1 MDTRLGSAKNVN
13 TPWALRRY
21 RTLAEW
27 EQRAAAIRRH
37 ILVCAGLWPLPE
49 KTPLKEQVFGR
60 IERDGYAVEKVFFE
74 SLPGFFVCGNLYR
87 PLGEG
92 PFPALACP
100 HGHWEHGRL
109 ENTELGSIAG
119 RCINFARQGMA
130 AFSYDMVG
138 YNDSDQFV
146 HREIGGRREALWGI
160 GALSLQLWNSIRVVD
175 FLASLADVDAER
187 IGCTGASGG
196 GTQTFLLMA
205 VDERVKAAA
214 PVNMISAFMQGGCRC
229 ENQGHLRLDIN
240 NVEIA
245 SCMAPR
251 PLLLVSCTGDW
262 TANTPEVEFPAV
274 HAIYGLY
281 GARDKVS
288 EVQIDAP
295 HNYNQ
300 PSREAVYAFFK
311 RHLLGGQ
318 GFDDSTELAEDLSSA
333 EGRVAEQ
340 PFTVE
345 QDEDLLV
352 FSGRKKPAHAL
363 DAQEVFD
370 AVIARSEKQLVA
382 RLASARIRRFQWETR
397 PALAGLLGVDAAP
410 QVAVESLGFRR
421 EEDYVA
427 ENLILG
433 RVGHGERVRAAFFL
447 PRSSQGKVPAT
458 LIADAN
464 WGGDEPGALAQGL
477 LQAGGAVLIVAP
489 FLTNGTERE
498 GHDEMDPLYHTY
510 NQATMACRVQDILTG
525 LAYLDQHLRVG
536 KRHLVGQGEAGL
548 WCLFARALTSGVGST
563 AVDWGSRDLGDDEAW
578 SGALFAPGIRA
589 LGDVRTALALCAPGW
604 LLVHGVGEHFP
615 ERIARRCYRAA
626 GKGTQLVVEAERM
639 SEDAIVEWIN

>member
-1 MDTRLGSAKNVN
+1 MDIRLGAAKNVN

-21 RTLAEW
+21 QTLAEW

-37 ILVCAGLWPLPE
+37 ILVCTGLWPLPT
-49 KTPLKEQVFGR
+49 KTPLKAQVFGR
-60 IERDGYAVEKVFFE
+60 IEREGYAVEKVFFE

-100 HGHWEHGRL
+100 HGHWGRGRL

-119 RCINFARQGMA
+119 RCINFARQGMV

-205 VDERVKAAA
+205 VDERIKAAA
-214 PVNMISAFMQGGCRC
+214 PVNMVSAFMQGGCRC

-274 HAIYGLY
+274 RAIYGLY
-281 GARDKVS
+281 GERNKVS
-288 EVQIDAP
+288 EVQIDAG

-300 PSREAVYAFFK
+300 SSREAVYAFFK
-311 RHLLGGQ
+311 RHLLDGQ
-318 GFDDSTELAEDLSSA
+318 
-333 EGRVAEQ
+333 GRVAEQ
-340 PFTVE
+340 PFAVE

-352 FSGRKKPAHAL
+352 FNGRKKPAHAL
-363 DAQEVFD
+363 DAQGVFD
-370 AVIARSEKQLVA
+370 AVIARSEKQLAA
-382 RLASARIRRFQWETR
+382 RLASARIHRFQWQTR
-397 PALAGLLGVDAAP
+397 PALANLLGVDATP

-421 EEDYVA
+421 EEGYVA
-427 ENLILG
+427 EELVLG
-433 RVGHGERVRAAFFL
+433 RVGRGERVRAMFFL
-447 PRSSQGKVPAT
+447 PRGPQGKVPAT
-458 LIADAN
+458 LIADAH
-464 WGGDEPGALAQGL
+464 WGGDAPGALAQGL

-489 FLTNGTERE
+489 FLADGAERE
-498 GHDEMDPLYHTY
+498 GYDEADPLYHTY
-510 NQATMACRVQDILTG
+510 NQAMLACRVQDILTG

-536 KRHLVGQGEAGL
+536 KRHLVGQGEAGI
-548 WCLFARALTSGVGST
+548 WCLFARALTDGVSST
-563 AVDWGSRDLGDDEAW
+563 AVDWGGRDLGDDEAW

-589 LGDVRTALALCAPGW
+589 LGDVRTALALCAPGR
-604 LLVHGVGEHFP
+604 LLVHGAGDHFP
-615 ERIARRCYRAA
+615 KRIARRCYGAV
-626 GKGTQLVVEAERM
+626 GTGARLVVEAEGM
-639 SEDAIVEWIN
+639 GADAIVDWIN

>member
-1 MDTRLGSAKNVN
+1 MDTRLGAAKHVS

-37 ILVCAGLWPLPE
+37 ILVCAGLWPLPA
-49 KTPLKEQVFGR
+49 KTPLKAQVFGR

-87 PLGEG
+87 SLGEG

-109 ENTELGSIAG
+109 EDTELGSIAG

-160 GALSLQLWNSIRVVD
+160 GALSLQLWNSMRVVD

-205 VDERVKAAA
+205 VDERIKAAA
-214 PVNMISAFMQGGCRC
+214 PVNMVSAFMQGGCRC

-274 HAIYGLY
+274 HAIYSLY
-281 GARDKVS
+281 GEQNKVS

-318 GFDDSTELAEDLSSA
+318 G
-333 EGRVAEQ
+333 RVAEQ

-363 DAQEVFD
+363 AAQEVFD
-370 AVIARSEKQLVA
+370 AVIAHSEKRLAA

-397 PALAGLLGVDAAP
+397 PALASLLGVDAAP

-421 EEDYVA
+421 EEGYVA
-427 ENLILG
+427 EDLVLG
-433 RVGHGERVRAAFFL
+433 SVGRGERVRSAFFL
-447 PRSSQGKVPAT
+447 PRGPQGKVQAT

-464 WGGDEPGALAQGL
+464 WDGDEPDALAQGL

-489 FLTNGTERE
+489 FLTDGTERV
-498 GHDEMDPLYHTY
+498 GHDEMDSLYHTY

-536 KRHLVGQGEAGL
+536 KRHLVGRGEAGI
-548 WCLFARALTSGVGST
+548 WCLFARALASGVGST
-563 AVDWGSRDLGDDEAW
+563 VVDWDGRGLGDDEAW
-578 SGALFAPGIRA
+578 TGALFAPGIRA
-589 LGDVRTALALCAPGW
+589 LGDVRTALALCAPGR
-604 LLVHGVGEHFP
+604 LLVYGAGEHFP
-615 ERIARRCYRAA
+615 ERSARRCYRAA
-626 GKGTQLVVEAERM
+626 GKGTQLVVEAEGM

>member
-1 MDTRLGSAKNVN
+1 MDTRLGAAKHVS

-21 RTLAEW
+21 QTLAEW

-37 ILVCAGLWPLPE
+37 ILVCTGLWPLPE
-49 KTPLKEQVFGR
+49 KTPLKTQVFGR
-60 IERDGYAVEKVFFE
+60 IEREGYAVEKVFFE

-100 HGHWEHGRL
+100 HGHWGRGRL

-119 RCINFARQGMA
+119 RCINFARQGMV

-160 GALSLQLWNSIRVVD
+160 DALSLQLWNSIRVVD

-205 VDERVKAAA
+205 VDERIKAAA
-214 PVNMISAFMQGGCRC
+214 PVNMVSAFMQGGCRC

-274 HAIYGLY
+274 RAIYGLY
-281 GARDKVS
+281 GERNKVS

-300 PSREAVYAFFK
+300 SSREAVYAFFK

-318 GFDDSTELAEDLSSA
+318 G
-333 EGRVAEQ
+333 RVAEQ
-340 PFTVE
+340 PFAVE

-363 DAQEVFD
+363 DTQGIFD
-370 AVIARSEKQLVA
+370 AVIARSEKQLA
-382 RLASARIRRFQWETR
+382 TRLASARIHRFQWQTR
-397 PALAGLLGVDAAP
+397 PALANLLGVDATP

-421 EEDYVA
+421 EEGYVA
-427 ENLILG
+427 EELVLG
-433 RVGHGERVRAAFFL
+433 RVGLGERVRAAFFI
-447 PRSSQGKVPAT
+447 PRGPQGKVPAT
-458 LIADAN
+458 LIADAH
-464 WGGDEPGALAQGL
+464 WADDAPGALAQGL
-477 LQAGGAVLIVAP
+477 LQAGGP
-489 FLTNGTERE
+489 
-498 GHDEMDPLYHTY
+498 
-510 NQATMACRVQDILTG
+510 C
-525 LAYLDQHLRVG
+525 
-536 KRHLVGQGEAGL
+536 
-548 WCLFARALTSGVGST
+548 
-563 AVDWGSRDLGDDEAW
+563 W
-578 SGALFAPGIRA
+578 SSLP
-589 LGDVRTALALCAPGW
+589 
-604 LLVHGVGEHFP
+604 
-615 ERIARRCYRAA
+615 
-626 GKGTQLVVEAERM
+626 
-639 SEDAIVEWIN
+639 S

>member
-1 MDTRLGSAKNVN
+1 MDTRLGAAKHVS

-49 KTPLKEQVFGR
+49 KTPLKAQVFGR

-100 HGHWEHGRL
+100 HGHWGRGRL

-119 RCINFARQGMA
+119 RCINFARQGMV

-175 FLASLADVDAER
+175 FLASLEDVDAER

-205 VDERVKAAA
+205 VDERIKAAA
-214 PVNMISAFMQGGCRC
+214 PVNMVSAFMQGGCRC

-262 TANTPEVEFPAV
+262 TENTPEVEFPAV
-274 HAIYGLY
+274 RAIYSLY
-281 GARDKVS
+281 GAQNKVS

-318 GFDDSTELAEDLSSA
+318 GK
-333 EGRVAEQ
+333 VAEQ

-345 QDEDLLV
+345 RDEDLLV

-363 DAQEVFD
+363 DSQGVFD
-370 AVIARSEKQLVA
+370 AVIARSEKQLAA

-397 PALAGLLGVDAAP
+397 PALASLLGVDAAP

-421 EEDYVA
+421 EKDYVA
-427 ENLILG
+427 EDLVLG
-433 RVGHGERVRAAFFL
+433 RVGCGERVRAAFFL
-447 PRSSQGKVPAT
+447 PRGPQGKVPAT

-464 WGGDEPGALAQGL
+464 WDGDEPSALAQGL
-477 LQAGGAVLIVAP
+477 LQTGGAVLIVAP
-489 FLTNGTERE
+489 FLTDGAERE

-536 KRHLVGQGEAGL
+536 KRHLVGQGEAGI
-548 WCLFARALTSGVGST
+548 WCLFARALASDVGNTS
-563 AVDWGSRDLGDDEAW
+563 VDWGGCDLGDDEAW

-589 LGDVRTALALCAPGW
+589 LGDVRMALALCAPGR
-604 LLVHGVGEHFP
+604 LLVHGAGDYFP
-615 ERIARRCYRAA
+615 ERVARRCYRAA
-626 GKGTQLVVEAERM
+626 GKGTQLVVEAEGM

>member
-1 MDTRLGSAKNVN
+1 MDTRLGAAKHVS

-49 KTPLKEQVFGR
+49 KMPLKAQVFGR
-60 IERDGYAVEKVFFE
+60 IEREDYTVEKVFFE

-92 PFPALACP
+92 SFPALACP

-119 RCINFARQGMA
+119 RCINFARQGLV

-175 FLASLADVDAER
+175 FLASLEDVDAER

-205 VDERVKAAA
+205 VDERIKAAA
-214 PVNMISAFMQGGCRC
+214 PVNMVSAFMQGGCRC

-251 PLLLVSCTGDW
+251 PLLMVSCTGDW

-274 HAIYGLY
+274 RAIYGLY
-281 GARDKVS
+281 GTRDKVS

-318 GFDDSTELAEDLSSA
+318 G
-333 EGRVAEQ
+333 RVAEQ

-363 DAQEVFD
+363 DAQGVFD
-370 AVIARSEKQLVA
+370 AVIARSEKQLA
-382 RLASARIRRFQWETR
+382 TRLASARIHRFQWQTR
-397 PALAGLLGVDAAP
+397 PALASLLGVYAEP
-410 QVAVESLGFRR
+410 QVVAESLGFRR
-421 EEDYVA
+421 EEGYVV
-427 ENLILG
+427 EELVLG
-433 RVGHGERVRAAFFL
+433 RVGCGERVRAAFFL
-447 PRSSQGKVPAT
+447 PRGPQGKVPAT
-458 LIADAN
+458 LVADAS
-464 WGGDEPGALAQGL
+464 WDGDEPSVVAQGL
-477 LQAGGAVLIVAP
+477 LQAGGAVLVIAP
-489 FLTNGTERE
+489 FLTDGAERE

-525 LAYLDQHLRVG
+525 LAYLDQHPRVG
-536 KRHLVGQGEAGL
+536 KRHLVGQGEAGI
-548 WCLFARALTSGVGST
+548 WFLFARALASGVGNT
-563 AVDWGSRDLGDDEAW
+563 VVDWGSSDLADDEAW
-578 SGALFAPGIRA
+578 TGALFAPGIRA
-589 LGDVRTALALCAPGW
+589 LGDVRTALALCAPGR
-604 LLVHGVGEHFP
+604 LLVHGTGDYFP

-626 GKGTQLVVEAERM
+626 GKGTQLVVEAEGM
-639 SEDAIVEWIN
+639 SEDAIVEWIS

>member
-1 MDTRLGSAKNVN
+1 
-13 TPWALRRY
+13 
-21 RTLAEW
+21 
-27 EQRAAAIRRH
+27 
-37 ILVCAGLWPLPE
+37 
-49 KTPLKEQVFGR
+49 
-60 IERDGYAVEKVFFE
+60 
-74 SLPGFFVCGNLYR
+74 
-87 PLGEG
+87 
-92 PFPALACP
+92 
-100 HGHWEHGRL
+100 
-109 ENTELGSIAG
+109 
-119 RCINFARQGMA
+119 
-130 AFSYDMVG
+130 
-138 YNDSDQFV
+138 
-146 HREIGGRREALWGI
+146 IGGRREALWGI

-205 VDERVKAAA
+205 GDERIKAAA
-214 PVNMISAFMQGGCRC
+214 PVNMVSAFMQGGCRC

-274 HAIYGLY
+274 RAIYSLY
-281 GARDKVS
+281 GARDQVS

-318 GFDDSTELAEDLSSA
+318 G
-333 EGRVAEQ
+333 RVVEQ

-345 QDEDLLV
+345 PDEDLLV
-352 FSGRKKPAHAL
+352 FSGREKPAHAL
-363 DAQEVFD
+363 DAQGVFD
-370 AVIARSEKQLVA
+370 AVIARSEKQLA
-382 RLASARIRRFQWETR
+382 TRLASARIHRFQWQTR
-397 PALAGLLGVDAAP
+397 PALANLLGVDAAP

-421 EEDYVA
+421 EDGYVA
-427 ENLILG
+427 EDLVLG
-433 RVGHGERVRAAFFL
+433 RVGCGEQVRAAFFL
-447 PRSSQGKVPAT
+447 PRGPQGKVPAT
-458 LIADAN
+458 LIADAH
-464 WGGDEPGALAQGL
+464 WKGDEPGALAQGL
-477 LQAGGAVLIVAP
+477 LQKGGAILVIAP
-489 FLTNGTERE
+489 FLTDGTERE

-510 NQATMACRVQDILTG
+510 NQAMMACRVQDILTG

-563 AVDWGSRDLGDDEAW
+563 AVDWGSCDLGDDEAW
-578 SGALFAPGIRA
+578 TGALFAPGIRA
-589 LGDVRTALALCAPGW
+589 LGDVRTALALCAPGR
-604 LLVHGVGEHFP
+604 LLVHGVGDYFP
-615 ERIARRCYRAA
+615 ERVARRCYRARVRNA
-626 GKGTQLVVEAERM
+626 ARG
-639 SEDAIVEWIN
+639 

>member
-1 MDTRLGSAKNVN
+1 MDTRLGAAKGVN

-37 ILVCAGLWPLPE
+37 ILVCAGLWPLPD
-49 KTPLKEQVFGR
+49 KTPLKAQVFGR
-60 IERDGYAVEKVFFE
+60 IEREGYAVEKVFFE

-87 PLGEG
+87 PLDEG
-92 PFPALACP
+92 LFPALACP
-100 HGHWEHGRL
+100 HGHWGRGRL

-119 RCINFARQGMA
+119 RCINFARQGMV

-205 VDERVKAAA
+205 VDERIKAAA
-214 PVNMISAFMQGGCRC
+214 PVNMVSAFMQGGCRC

-251 PLLLVSCTGDW
+251 PLLMVSCTGDW

-274 HAIYGLY
+274 RTIYGLY
-281 GARDKVS
+281 GARNKVS

-311 RHLLGGQ
+311 RYLLGGQ
-318 GFDDSTELAEDLSSA
+318 G
-333 EGRVAEQ
+333 RVAELS
-340 PFTVE
+340 FTVE

-363 DAQEVFD
+363 DSQGVFD
-370 AVIARSEKQLVA
+370 AVIARSEKQLA
-382 RLASARIRRFQWETR
+382 TRLASARIHRFQWETR
-397 PALAGLLGVDAAP
+397 PVLASLLGVDAAP

-421 EEDYVA
+421 EEGYVA
-427 ENLILG
+427 EELVLG
-433 RVGHGERVRAAFFL
+433 RVGCGERVRAAFFL
-447 PRSSQGKVPAT
+447 PRGPQGKVPTT
-458 LIADAN
+458 LIADAH

-489 FLTNGTERE
+489 FLTDGAERE

-536 KRHLVGQGEAGL
+536 KRHLIGQGEAGI
-548 WCLFARALTSGVGST
+548 WCLFARALASGVGST
-563 AVDWGSRDLGDDEAW
+563 VVDWDGCDLGDDEAW
-578 SGALFAPGIRA
+578 IGSLLAPGIRA
-589 LGDVRTALALCAPGW
+589 LGDVRTALALCAPGR
-604 LLVHGVGEHFP
+604 LLVHRAGDHFP
-615 ERIARRCYRAA
+615 ERVARRCYRAA
-626 GKGTQLVVEAERM
+626 GKGTHLAVEAEGM
-639 SEDAIVEWIN
+639 SKDAIVEWIN

>member
-1 MDTRLGSAKNVN
+1 MDTRLGAAKHVG

-49 KTPLKEQVFGR
+49 KTPLKAQVFGR
-60 IERDGYAVEKVFFE
+60 IEREGYAVEKVFFE

-92 PFPALACP
+92 PFPGVACP
-100 HGHWEHGRL
+100 HGHWGRGRL

-119 RCINFARQGMA
+119 RCINFARQGMV

-160 GALSLQLWNSIRVVD
+160 GALSLQLWNSMRVVD

-187 IGCTGASGG
+187 MGCTGASGG

-205 VDERVKAAA
+205 VDERIKAAA
-214 PVNMISAFMQGGCRC
+214 PVNMVSAFMQGGCRC

-274 HAIYGLY
+274 RAIYSLY
-281 GARDKVS
+281 GARNKVS

-318 GFDDSTELAEDLSSA
+318 G
-333 EGRVAEQ
+333 RVAEQ
-340 PFTVE
+340 PFAVE

-352 FSGRKKPAHAL
+352 FNGREKPAHAL
-363 DAQEVFD
+363 AAQGVFD
-370 AVIARSEKQLVA
+370 AVVARSEK
-382 RLASARIRRFQWETR
+382 RLASARIQRETR
-397 PALAGLLGVDAAP
+397 PALANLLGVNAAP

-421 EEDYVA
+421 EEGYVA
-427 ENLILG
+427 EELVLG
-433 RVGHGERVRAAFFL
+433 RMGCGERVRAAFFL
-447 PRSSQGKVPAT
+447 PRGPQGKVPAT
-458 LIADAN
+458 LIADAH
-464 WGGDEPGALAQGL
+464 WDGDAPSALAQGL
-477 LQAGGAVLIVAP
+477 LQKGGAILVVAP
-489 FLTNGTERE
+489 FLTDGAERE

-525 LAYLDQHLRVG
+525 LTYLDQHLRVG

-548 WCLFARALTSGVGST
+548 WCLFARALASGVGST
-563 AVDWGSRDLGDDEAW
+563 AVDWGGCDLGDDEAW
-578 SGALFAPGIRA
+578 TGALFAPGIRA
-589 LGDVRTALALCAPGW
+589 LGDVRTALALCAPGR
-604 LLVHGVGEHFP
+604 LLVHGAGEHFP
-615 ERIARRCYRAA
+615 ERVARRCYRAA
-626 GKGTQLVVEAERM
+626 GKGTQLVVEAEGM
-639 SEDAIVEWIN
+639 SEEAVVEWIN

>member
-1 MDTRLGSAKNVN
+1 MDTRLGAAKGVN

-27 EQRAAAIRRH
+27 GQRALAAIRRH

-49 KTPLKEQVFGR
+49 KTPLKARVFGR
-60 IERDGYAVEKVFFE
+60 IEREGYAVEKVFFE

-87 PLGEG
+87 PLDEG

-100 HGHWEHGRL
+100 HGHWGRGRL
-109 ENTELGSIAG
+109 EDTELGSIAG
-119 RCINFARQGMA
+119 RCINFARQGMV

-146 HREIGGRREALWGI
+146 HREIGGWREALWGI

-175 FLASLADVDAER
+175 FLASLEDVDAER
-187 IGCTGASGG
+187 MGCTGASGG

-205 VDERVKAAA
+205 VDERIKAAA
-214 PVNMISAFMQGGCRC
+214 PVNMVSAFMQGGCRC

-274 HAIYGLY
+274 RAIYSLY
-281 GARDKVS
+281 GAQNKVS

-300 PSREAVYAFFK
+300 PSREAVYAFFR
-311 RHLLGGQ
+311 RHLFGGK
-318 GFDDSTELAEDLSSA
+318 
-333 EGRVAEQ
+333 GRVAEQ

-345 QDEDLLV
+345 EDEDLLV

-363 DAQEVFD
+363 DAQGVFD
-370 AVIARSEKQLVA
+370 AVIARSEKQLAA
-382 RLASARIRRFQWETR
+382 RLASVRIRRFQWETG
-397 PALAGLLGVDAAP
+397 PALASLLGVDAAP

-421 EEDYVA
+421 EEGYVA
-427 ENLILG
+427 EDLVLG
-433 RVGHGERVRAAFFL
+433 RVGYGERVCATFFL
-447 PRSSQGKVPAT
+447 PRGPQGKVSAT
-458 LIADAN
+458 LIADAR
-464 WGGDEPGALAQGL
+464 WDGDEPGVLAQGL
-477 LQAGGAVLIVAP
+477 LQAGGAVLVVAP
-489 FLTNGTERE
+489 FLTDGTERE

-536 KRHLVGQGEAGL
+536 KCHLVGQGEAGI
-548 WCLFARALTSGVGST
+548 WCLFARALASGVGST
-563 AVDWGSRDLGDDEAW
+563 VVDWNGRDLGDDEAW

-589 LGDVRTALALCAPGW
+589 LGDVRTALALCAPGR
-604 LLVHGVGEHFP
+604 LLVHGAGEHFP
-615 ERIARRCYRAA
+615 DRVARRCYHAA
-626 GKGTQLVVEAERM
+626 GKGTQLVVEAEGM

>member
-1 MDTRLGSAKNVN
+1 MDTRLGAAKHVS

-49 KTPLKEQVFGR
+49 KTPLKAQVFGR
-60 IERDGYAVEKVFFE
+60 IEREGYAVEKVFFE

-92 PFPALACP
+92 PFPGIACP
-100 HGHWEHGRL
+100 HGHWGRGRL

-119 RCINFARQGMA
+119 RCINFARQGMV

-205 VDERVKAAA
+205 VDERIKAAA
-214 PVNMISAFMQGGCRC
+214 PVNMVSAFMQGGCRC
-229 ENQGHLRLDIN
+229 ENQGHLRLGIN

-251 PLLLVSCTGDW
+251 PLLMVSCTGDW

-274 HAIYGLY
+274 RAIYGLY
-281 GARDKVS
+281 GEQNKVS

-318 GFDDSTELAEDLSSA
+318 G
-333 EGRVAEQ
+333 RVSEQ

-345 QDEDLLV
+345 RDEDLLV

-363 DAQEVFD
+363 DAQGVFD
-370 AVIARSEKQLVA
+370 AVIARSEKQLA
-382 RLASARIRRFQWETR
+382 TRLASVRIHRFQWQTR
-397 PALAGLLGVDAAP
+397 PALASLLGVDAAP

-421 EEDYVA
+421 EEGYVA
-427 ENLILG
+427 EELILG
-433 RVGHGERVRAAFFL
+433 RVGRGERVRAVFFL
-447 PRSSQGKVPAT
+447 PRGPQGKVPTT

-464 WGGDEPGALAQGL
+464 WSGDEPGALEQGL
-477 LQAGGAVLIVAP
+477 LQAGGAVLVVAP
-489 FLTNGTERE
+489 FLTDGTERE

-510 NQATMACRVQDILTG
+510 NQAMLACRVQDILTG

-536 KRHLVGQGEAGL
+536 KCHLVGQGEAGI
-548 WCLFARALTSGVGST
+548 WCLFARALASDVGST
-563 AVDWGSRDLGDDEAW
+563 AVYWGSCDLGDDEAW

-589 LGDVRTALALCAPGW
+589 LGDVRTALALCAPGR
-604 LLVHGVGEHFP
+604 LLVHGAGDYFP
-615 ERIARRCYRAA
+615 ERVARRCYRAA
-626 GKGTQLVVEAERM
+626 GKGTQLVVEAEGM

>member
-1 MDTRLGSAKNVN
+1 MTVVRDARLGAPKHVS

-27 EQRAAAIRRH
+27 EKRAAAIRRH
-37 ILVCAGLWPLPE
+37 ILVCAGLWPLPV
-49 KTPLKEQVFGR
+49 KTPLKAQIFGR
-60 IERDGYAVEKVFFE
+60 IEREGYAVEKVFFE

-100 HGHWEHGRL
+100 HGHWQRGRL

-119 RCINFARQGMA
+119 RCINFARQGLV

-138 YNDSDQFV
+138 YNDSDQLV

-160 GALSLQLWNSIRVVD
+160 GALSLQLWNSIRAID
-175 FLASLADVDAER
+175 LLASLADVQAER

-205 VDERVKAAA
+205 VDERIKAAA
-214 PVNMISAFMQGGCRC
+214 PVNMVSAYMQGGCRC

-281 GARDKVS
+281 GAQDQVS

-300 PSREAVYAFFK
+300 PSREAVYAFFN

-318 GFDDSTELAEDLSSA
+318 G
-333 EGRVAEQ
+333 RVAEQ
-340 PFTVE
+340 AFAVE
-345 QDEDLLV
+345 RDEDLLV
-352 FSGRKKPAHAL
+352 FSGRAKPAHAL
-363 DAQEVFD
+363 DAPGVFA
-370 AVIARSEKQLVA
+370 AVIARSEQRLRCFERPTRA
-382 RLASARIRRFQWETR
+382 ALAS
-397 PALAGLLGVDAAP
+397 LLGVDAAP
-410 QVAVESLGFRR
+410 QVAVDSLGFRQ
-421 EEDYVA
+421 EAGYVA
-427 ENLILG
+427 EELVLG
-433 RVGHGERVRAAFFL
+433 RVGRGERVRAAFFI
-447 PRSSQGKVPAT
+447 PRGPQGKMPAT
-458 LIADAN
+458 LIADAH
-464 WGGDEPGALAQGL
+464 WAGDEPGELAQGL
-477 LQAGGAVLIVAP
+477 LQAGGAVLVVAP
-489 FLTNGTERE
+489 FLTDGAERE
-498 GHDEMDPLYHTY
+498 GHDELDPLYHTY

-525 LAYLDQHLRVG
+525 LAYLGQHLRVG
-536 KRHLVGQGEAGL
+536 QRRLVGLGEAGV
-548 WCLFARALTSGVGST
+548 WCLFARALARGVGRT
-563 AVDWGSRDLGDDEAW
+563 AVDWGGRDLSDDEAW
-578 SGALFAPGIRA
+578 TGALFAPGIRA
-589 LGDVRTALALCAPGW
+589 LGDVRTALVLCAPGR
-604 LLVHGVGEHFP
+604 LLVYGAGDHFP
-615 ERIARRCYRAA
+615 ERIARAA
-626 GKGTQLVVEAERM
+626 GAKAQLVVEAEGL
-639 SEDAIVEWIN
+639 SADALVEWIN

>member
-1 MDTRLGSAKNVN
+1 MDTRLGTAKHVS

-27 EQRAAAIRRH
+27 GQRTAAIRRH

-49 KTPLKEQVFGR
+49 KTPLKAQVFGR
-60 IERDGYAVEKVFFE
+60 IEREGYAVEKVFFE

-100 HGHWEHGRL
+100 HGHWRRGRL

-119 RCINFARQGMA
+119 RCINFARQGMV

-138 YNDSDQFV
+138 YNNSDQFV

-205 VDERVKAAA
+205 VDERIKAAA
-214 PVNMISAFMQGGCRC
+214 PVNMVSAFMQGGCRC

-251 PLLLVSCTGDW
+251 PLLMVSCTGDW

-274 HAIYGLY
+274 RAIYGLY
-281 GARDKVS
+281 GAQNKVS

-311 RHLLGGQ
+311 RHLLGGR
-318 GFDDSTELAEDLSSA
+318 GK
-333 EGRVAEQ
+333 VAEQ

-345 QDEDLLV
+345 EDEDLLV

-363 DAQEVFD
+363 DAQGVFD
-370 AVIARSEKQLVA
+370 AVIARSEKRLAA
-382 RLASARIRRFQWETR
+382 RLASVRIHRFQWETR
-397 PALAGLLGVDAAP
+397 PALASLLGVDATP

-421 EEDYVA
+421 EEGYVA
-427 ENLILG
+427 EDLVLG
-433 RVGHGERVRAAFFL
+433 RVGCGERVRAMCFL
-447 PRSSQGKVPAT
+447 PRGPQGKVPAT

-489 FLTNGTERE
+489 FLTDGTERE

-536 KRHLVGQGEAGL
+536 KRHLVGQGEAGI
-548 WCLFARALTSGVGST
+548 WCLFARALASGVGST
-563 AVDWGSRDLGDDEAW
+563 AVDWGGRDLGDDEAW
-578 SGALFAPGIRA
+578 SGALFVPGIRA
-589 LGDVRTALALCAPGW
+589 LGDVRTALALCAPGR
-604 LLVHGVGEHFP
+604 LLVHGAGDHFS
-615 ERIARRCYRAA
+615 ERVARRCYRAA
-626 GKGTQLVVEAERM
+626 GKGTQLVVEAEGM
-639 SEDAIVEWIN
+639 SEDAIIEWIN

>member
-1 MDTRLGSAKNVN
+1 MTVVRDERLGEVKHVS

-27 EQRAAAIRRH
+27 EERAAAIRRH
-37 ILVCAGLWPLPE
+37 ILVCAGLWPLPA
-49 KTPLKEQVFGR
+49 KTPLKAQIFGR
-60 IERDGYAVEKVFFE
+60 IEREGYAVEKVFFE

-100 HGHWEHGRL
+100 HGHWQRGRL

-119 RCINFARQGMA
+119 RCINFARQGMV

-175 FLASLADVDAER
+175 FLAALADVQAER
-187 IGCTGASGG
+187 LGCTGASGG

-205 VDERVKAAA
+205 VDERIQAAA
-214 PVNMISAFMQGGCRC
+214 PVNMVSAFMQGGCRC

-274 HAIYGLY
+274 RAIYGLY
-281 GARDKVS
+281 GAHNKVS

-311 RHLLGGQ
+311 HHLLGGQ
-318 GFDDSTELAEDLSSA
+318 GP
-333 EGRVAEQ
+333 VAEQ
-340 PFTVE
+340 AFAVE
-345 QDEDLLV
+345 RDEDLLV
-352 FSGRKKPAHAL
+352 FSGRAKPAHAL
-363 DAQEVFD
+363 DAQGVFA
-370 AVIARSEKQLVA
+370 AVIARSEQ
-382 RLASARIRRFQWETR
+382 RLGCFEQPTR
-397 PALAGLLGVDAAP
+397 PALASLLGVDAAP

-421 EEDYVA
+421 EEGYVA
-427 ENLILG
+427 EELVLG
-433 RVGHGERVRAAFFL
+433 RVGRGERVRAAFFI
-447 PRSSQGKVPAT
+447 PRGPQGNMPAT
-458 LIADAN
+458 LLADAH
-464 WGGDEPGALAQGL
+464 WGGDEPGVLAQGL
-477 LQAGGAVLIVAP
+477 LQAGGAVLVVAP
-489 FLTNGTERE
+489 FLTDGAERT

-510 NQATMACRVQDILTG
+510 NQATMACRVQDLLTG
-525 LAYLDQHLRVG
+525 LAYLDQHLRVDQ
-536 KRHLVGQGEAGL
+536 RHLVGQGEAGI
-548 WCLFARALTSGVGST
+548 WCLFARALAEGVDRT
-563 AVDWGSRDLGDDEAW
+563 AVDWDGRDLSDDEAW
-578 SGALFAPGIRA
+578 TGALFAPGIRA
-589 LGDVRTALALCAPGW
+589 LGDVRTALSLCAPGR
-604 LLVHGVGEHFP
+604 LLVHGAGAHFP
-615 ERIARRCYRAA
+615 ERVARQCYRAA
-626 GKGTQLVVEAERM
+626 GMEAQLVVEAEGLCA
-639 SEDAIVEWIN
+639 DAIVEWIN

>member
-1 MDTRLGSAKNVN
+1 MDTRLGAAKHVS

-49 KTPLKEQVFGR
+49 KTPLKAQVFGR
-60 IERDGYAVEKVFFE
+60 IEREDYVVEKVFFE

-92 PFPALACP
+92 PFPGLACP
-100 HGHWEHGRL
+100 HGHWGHGRL

-119 RCINFARQGMA
+119 RCINFARQGMV

-160 GALSLQLWNSIRVVD
+160 GALSLQLWNSMRVVD

-205 VDERVKAAA
+205 VDERIKAAA
-214 PVNMISAFMQGGCRC
+214 PVNMVSAFMQGGCRC

-251 PLLLVSCTGDW
+251 PLLMVSCTGDW

-274 HAIYGLY
+274 RAIYGLY
-281 GARDKVS
+281 GEQNKVS

-318 GFDDSTELAEDLSSA
+318 G
-333 EGRVAEQ
+333 RVAEQ

-363 DAQEVFD
+363 DAQGVFD
-370 AVIARSEKQLVA
+370 TVIARSEKQLA
-382 RLASARIRRFQWETR
+382 TRLASARIHRFQWQTR
-397 PALAGLLGVDAAP
+397 PALASLLGVDAAP
-410 QVAVESLGFRR
+410 QVAVESLGYRR
-421 EEDYVA
+421 EEGYVA
-427 ENLILG
+427 EELILG
-433 RVGHGERVRAAFFL
+433 RVGCGERVSAVFFI
-447 PRSSQGKVPAT
+447 PRGPQGKVPAT

-464 WGGDEPGALAQGL
+464 WDGDEPGALAQGL
-477 LQAGGAVLIVAP
+477 LQSGGAVLIVAP
-489 FLTNGTERE
+489 FLTDGTERE

-536 KRHLVGQGEAGL
+536 KRHLVGQGEAGI
-548 WCLFARALTSGVGST
+548 WCLFARALTSDVGST
-563 AVDWGSRDLGDDEAW
+563 AVDWDGRDLGDDEAW
-578 SGALFAPGIRA
+578 TGALFAPGIRA
-589 LGDVRTALALCAPGW
+589 LGDVRTALALCAPGR
-604 LLVHGVGEHFP
+604 LLVYGAGEHFP
-615 ERIARRCYRAA
+615 ERVARRCYRAA
-626 GKGTQLVVEAERM
+626 GKGTQLVVEAEGM
-639 SEDAIVEWIN
+639 NEDAIVEWIN

>member
-1 MDTRLGSAKNVN
+1 MDTRLGAAKHVS

-49 KTPLKEQVFGR
+49 KTPLKAQVFGR
-60 IERDGYAVEKVFFE
+60 IEREDYAVEKVFFE

-100 HGHWEHGRL
+100 HGHWGRGRL

-205 VDERVKAAA
+205 VDERIKAAA
-214 PVNMISAFMQGGCRC
+214 PVNMVSAFMQGGCRC

-274 HAIYGLY
+274 RAIYSLY

-288 EVQIDAP
+288 EVQIDAE

-318 GFDDSTELAEDLSSA
+318 GK
-333 EGRVAEQ
+333 VAEQ

-345 QDEDLLV
+345 RDEDLLV
-352 FSGRKKPAHAL
+352 FSERKKPAHAL
-363 DAQEVFD
+363 DAQGVFN
-370 AVIARSEKQLVA
+370 AVIARSEKQLAA
-382 RLASARIRRFQWETR
+382 RLASVRIHRFQWQTL
-397 PALAGLLGVDAAP
+397 PALASLLGVDTAP

-421 EEDYVA
+421 EEGYVA
-427 ENLILG
+427 EELILG
-433 RVGHGERVRAAFFL
+433 RVGCGERVRAAFFL
-447 PRSSQGKVPAT
+447 PRGPQGKVSAT
-458 LIADAN
+458 LIADAH
-464 WGGDEPGALAQGL
+464 WGGNEPGVLAQGL
-477 LQAGGAVLIVAP
+477 LQAGGAVLVVAP
-489 FLTNGTERE
+489 FLTDGTERE
-498 GHDEMDPLYHTY
+498 GHDETDPLYHTY

-536 KRHLVGQGEAGL
+536 KRHLVGQGESGI

-563 AVDWGSRDLGDDEAW
+563 AVDWGSCDLGDDEAW
-578 SGALFAPGIRA
+578 TGALFAPGIRA
-589 LGDVRTALALCAPGW
+589 LGDVRTALALCAPGR
-604 LLVHGVGEHFP
+604 LLVHGAWGHFP
-615 ERIARRCYRAA
+615 ERVARRCYRAA
-626 GKGTQLVVEAERM
+626 GKGTQLVVEAEEM

>member
-1 MDTRLGSAKNVN
+1 MDTRLGAAKHVS
-13 TPWALRRY
+13 TPWTLRRY

-49 KTPLKEQVFGR
+49 KTSLKAQVFGR
-60 IERDGYAVEKVFFE
+60 IEREGYAVEKVFFE

-92 PFPALACP
+92 SFPGIACP
-100 HGHWEHGRL
+100 HGHWGRGRL

-119 RCINFARQGMA
+119 RCINFARQGMV

-205 VDERVKAAA
+205 VDERIKAAA
-214 PVNMISAFMQGGCRC
+214 PVNMVSAFMQGGCRC

-251 PLLLVSCTGDW
+251 PLLMVSCTGDW

-274 HAIYGLY
+274 RAIYGLY
-281 GARDKVS
+281 GEQNKVS

-318 GFDDSTELAEDLSSA
+318 G
-333 EGRVAEQ
+333 RVAER

-363 DAQEVFD
+363 DAQGVFD
-370 AVIARSEKQLVA
+370 AVIARSEKQLAA
-382 RLASARIRRFQWETR
+382 RLASVRIHRFQWQMR
-397 PALAGLLGVDAAP
+397 SALTSLLGVDAAP

-421 EEDYVA
+421 EEGYVA
-427 ENLILG
+427 EELILG
-433 RVGHGERVRAAFFL
+433 RVGRGERVRAVFFL
-447 PRSSQGKVPAT
+447 PRGPQGKVPTT

-464 WGGDEPGALAQGL
+464 WGGDEPGALEQGL
-477 LQAGGAVLIVAP
+477 LQAGGAVLVVAP
-489 FLTNGTERE
+489 FLTDGTERE

-510 NQATMACRVQDILTG
+510 NQAMLACRVQDILTG

-536 KRHLVGQGEAGL
+536 KCHLVGQGEAGI
-548 WCLFARALTSGVGST
+548 WCLFARALASDVGNT
-563 AVDWGSRDLGDDEAW
+563 AVDWGRLNLGDDEVW

-589 LGDVRTALALCAPGW
+589 LGDVRTALALCAPGR
-604 LLVHGVGEHFP
+604 LLVHGAGDYFP
-615 ERIARRCYRAA
+615 ERVARRCYRAA
-626 GKGTQLVVEAERM
+626 GKGTQLVVEAEGM

>member
-1 MDTRLGSAKNVN
+1 MTVVRDERLGEVKHVS

-27 EQRAAAIRRH
+27 EERAAAIRRH
-37 ILVCAGLWPLPE
+37 ILVCAGLWPLPA
-49 KTPLKEQVFGR
+49 KTPLKAQIFGR
-60 IERDGYAVEKVFFE
+60 IEREGYAVEKVFFE

-100 HGHWEHGRL
+100 HGHWQRGRL

-119 RCINFARQGMA
+119 RCINFARQGMV

-175 FLASLADVDAER
+175 FLAALADVQAER
-187 IGCTGASGG
+187 LGCTGASGG

-205 VDERVKAAA
+205 VDERIKAAA
-214 PVNMISAFMQGGCRC
+214 PVNMVSAFMQGGCRC

-274 HAIYGLY
+274 RAIYGLY
-281 GARDKVS
+281 GAQNKVS

-311 RHLLGGQ
+311 HHLLGGQ
-318 GFDDSTELAEDLSSA
+318 GP
-333 EGRVAEQ
+333 VAEQ
-340 PFTVE
+340 AFAVE
-345 QDEDLLV
+345 RDEDLLV
-352 FSGRKKPAHAL
+352 FSGRAKPAHAL
-363 DAQEVFD
+363 DAQGVFA
-370 AVIARSEKQLVA
+370 AVIARSEQ
-382 RLASARIRRFQWETR
+382 RLGRFEQPTR
-397 PALAGLLGVDAAP
+397 PALASLLGVDAAP
-410 QVAVESLGFRR
+410 PVAVESLGFRR
-421 EEDYVA
+421 EEGYVA
-427 ENLILG
+427 EELVLG
-433 RVGHGERVRAAFFL
+433 RVGRGERVRAAFFI
-447 PRSSQGKVPAT
+447 PCGPQGNMPAT
-458 LIADAN
+458 LLADAR
-464 WGGDEPGALAQGL
+464 WGGDEPGVLAQGL
-477 LQAGGAVLIVAP
+477 LQAGGAVLVVAP
-489 FLTNGTERE
+489 FLTDGAERA

-510 NQATMACRVQDILTG
+510 NQATMACRVQDLLTG

-536 KRHLVGQGEAGL
+536 QRHLVGQGEAGI
-548 WCLFARALTSGVGST
+548 WCLFARALAEGVGRT
-563 AVDWGSRDLGDDEAW
+563 AVDWDGRDLSDDEAW
-578 SGALFAPGIRA
+578 TGALFVPGIRA
-589 LGDVRTALALCAPGW
+589 LGDVRMALSLCAPGR
-604 LLVHGVGEHFP
+604 LLVHGAGAHFP
-615 ERIARRCYRAA
+615 ERVARQCYHAA
-626 GKGTQLVVEAERM
+626 GAGASLVVEAEGLCA
-639 SEDAIVEWIN
+639 DAIVDWIN

>member
-1 MDTRLGSAKNVN
+1 MTVGRDARLGAPKHVS

-27 EQRAAAIRRH
+27 EKRAAAIRRH
-37 ILVCAGLWPLPE
+37 ILVCAGLWPLPV
-49 KTPLKEQVFGR
+49 KTPLKAQIFGR
-60 IERDGYAVEKVFFE
+60 IEREGYAVEKVFFE

-100 HGHWEHGRL
+100 HGHWQRGRL

-119 RCINFARQGMA
+119 RCINFARQGLV

-138 YNDSDQFV
+138 YNDSDQLV

-160 GALSLQLWNSIRVVD
+160 GALSLQLWNSIRAID
-175 FLASLADVDAER
+175 LLASLADVQAER

-205 VDERVKAAA
+205 VDERIKAAA
-214 PVNMISAFMQGGCRC
+214 PVNMVSAYMQGGCRC

-281 GARDKVS
+281 GAQDQVS

-300 PSREAVYAFFK
+300 PSREAVYAFFN

-318 GFDDSTELAEDLSSA
+318 G
-333 EGRVAEQ
+333 RVAEQ
-340 PFTVE
+340 AFAVE
-345 QDEDLLV
+345 RDEDLLV
-352 FSGRKKPAHAL
+352 FSGRAKPAHAL
-363 DAQEVFD
+363 DALGVFA
-370 AVIARSEKQLVA
+370 AVIARSEQRLGCFERPTCA
-382 RLASARIRRFQWETR
+382 ALAS
-397 PALAGLLGVDAAP
+397 LLGVDAAP

-421 EEDYVA
+421 EAGYVA
-427 ENLILG
+427 EELVLG
-433 RVGHGERVRAAFFL
+433 RVGRGERVRAAFFI
-447 PRSSQGKVPAT
+447 PRGPQGKMPAT
-458 LIADAN
+458 LIADAH
-464 WGGDEPGALAQGL
+464 WAGDEPGELAQGL
-477 LQAGGAVLIVAP
+477 LQAGGAVLVVAP
-489 FLTNGTERE
+489 FLTDGAERE
-498 GHDEMDPLYHTY
+498 GHDELDPLYHTY

-536 KRHLVGQGEAGL
+536 QCRLVGLGETGV
-548 WCLFARALTSGVGST
+548 WCLFARALARGVVRT
-563 AVDWGSRDLGDDEAW
+563 AVDWGGRDLSDDEAW
-578 SGALFAPGIRA
+578 TGALFAPGIRA
-589 LGDVRTALALCAPGW
+589 LGDVRTALALCSPGR
-604 LLVHGVGEHFP
+604 LLVYGAGDHFP
-615 ERIARRCYRAA
+615 ERIARAVGA
-626 GKGTQLVVEAERM
+626 EAQLVVEAEGL
-639 SEDAIVEWIN
+639 SADELVEWIH

>member
-1 MDTRLGSAKNVN
+1 MTVARDERLDAAKNVN

-21 RTLAEW
+21 RTLEEW

-37 ILVCAGLWPLPE
+37 ILVCAGLWPLPDE
-49 KTPLKEQVFGR
+49 TPLKAQIFGR
-60 IERDGYAVEKVFFE
+60 IEREGYGVEKVFFE

-87 PLGEG
+87 PLSEG
-92 PFPALACP
+92 PVAAIACP
-100 HGHWEHGRL
+100 HGHWERGRL
-109 ENTELGSIAG
+109 ENTERGSIAG
-119 RCINFARQGMA
+119 RCINFARQGMV

-138 YNDSDQFV
+138 YNDSDQLV

-175 FLASLADVDAER
+175 FLAALADVDAER

-205 VDERVKAAA
+205 VDERIKAAA
-214 PVNMISAFMQGGCRC
+214 PVNMVSAFMQGGCRC

-251 PLLLVSCTGDW
+251 PLLLVSCSGDW

-274 HAIYGLY
+274 RAIYGLY
-281 GARDKVS
+281 GAQNKVR

-311 RHLLGGQ
+311 RHLLGGR
-318 GFDDSTELAEDLSSA
+318 
-333 EGRVAEQ
+333 GRVAEQ
-340 PFTVE
+340 AFAVE

-352 FSGRKKPAHAL
+352 FSRREKPAHAL
-363 DAQEVFD
+363 DAQGVFA
-370 AVIARSEKQLVA
+370 AVIARSEKRLAA
-382 RLASARIRRFQWETR
+382 RLGRFQRQTR
-397 PALAGLLGVDAAP
+397 PALASLLGVDAAP

-421 EEDYVA
+421 EAGYVA
-427 ENLILG
+427 EELVLG
-433 RVGHGERVRAAFFL
+433 RVGRGERVRAVLFL
-447 PRSSQGKVPAT
+447 SRGPQGKVPAT
-458 LIADAN
+458 LIADVHWAD
-464 WGGDEPGALAQGL
+464 GVPGALAQGL
-477 LQAGGAVLIVAP
+477 LQTGQAVLVVAP
-489 FLTNGTERE
+489 FLTDGAARE
-498 GHDEMDPLYHTY
+498 GYDEADPLYHTY

-536 KRHLVGQGEAGL
+536 KRHLVGQGEAGV
-548 WCLFARALTSGVGST
+548 WCLFARALAGGVGST
-563 AVDWGSRDLGDDEAW
+563 AVDWGGRDLGDDQAW

-589 LGDVRTALALCAPGW
+589 LGDVRTALALCAPGR
-604 LLVHGVGEHFP
+604 LLVHGGGGHFP
-615 ERIARRCYRAA
+615 QRVVRRCYGAA
-626 GKGTQLVVEAERM
+626 GMGTRLVVEEGRLGADR
-639 SEDAIVEWIN
+639 IVEWIN

>member
-1 MDTRLGSAKNVN
+1 MDTRLGAAKHVS

-21 RTLAEW
+21 QTLAEW

-37 ILVCAGLWPLPE
+37 ILVCTGLWPLPE
-49 KTPLKEQVFGR
+49 KTPLKTQVFGR
-60 IERDGYAVEKVFFE
+60 IEREGYAVEKVFFE

-100 HGHWEHGRL
+100 HGHWGRGRL

-119 RCINFARQGMA
+119 RCINFARQGMV

-187 IGCTGASGG
+187 MGCTGASGG

-205 VDERVKAAA
+205 VDERIKAAA
-214 PVNMISAFMQGGCRC
+214 PVNMVSAFMQGGCRC

-274 HAIYGLY
+274 RAIYGLY
-281 GARDKVS
+281 GERNKVS

-300 PSREAVYAFFK
+300 SSREAVYTFFK

-318 GFDDSTELAEDLSSA
+318 GR
-333 EGRVAEQ
+333 GGCAEQ
-340 PFTVE
+340 PFAVE

-352 FSGRKKPAHAL
+352 FSGREKPAHAL
-363 DAQEVFD
+363 DSQGIFA
-370 AVIARSEKQLVA
+370 AVIARSEKQLAA
-382 RLASARIRRFQWETR
+382 RLASARIHRFQWQTR
-397 PALAGLLGVDAAP
+397 PALANLLGVDATP

-421 EEDYVA
+421 EEGYVA
-427 ENLILG
+427 EELVLG
-433 RVGHGERVRAAFFL
+433 RVGRGERVRAMFFSSAWSSRQGAGDAYSRCAL
-447 PRSSQGKVPAT
+447 GGRCAGCAGAGLVAVRS
-458 LIADAN
+458 
-464 WGGDEPGALAQGL
+464 
-477 LQAGGAVLIVAP
+477 GAVLVVAP
-489 FLTNGTERE
+489 FLT
-498 GHDEMDPLYHTY
+498 D
-510 NQATMACRVQDILTG
+510 
-525 LAYLDQHLRVG
+525 
-536 KRHLVGQGEAGL
+536 
-548 WCLFARALTSGVGST
+548 
-563 AVDWGSRDLGDDEAW
+563 GD
-578 SGALFAPGIRA
+578 R
-589 LGDVRTALALCAPGW
+589 
-604 LLVHGVGEHFP
+604 
-615 ERIARRCYRAA
+615 
-626 GKGTQLVVEAERM
+626 
-639 SEDAIVEWIN
+639 